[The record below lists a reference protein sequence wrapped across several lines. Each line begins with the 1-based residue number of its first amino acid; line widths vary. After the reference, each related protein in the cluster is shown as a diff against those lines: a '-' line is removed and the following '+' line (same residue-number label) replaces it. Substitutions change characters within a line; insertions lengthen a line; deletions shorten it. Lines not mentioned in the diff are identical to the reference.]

1 MQELIP
7 LEVSSQIGTR
17 IRTLRK
23 ASQLTQ
29 TQLADMCG
37 FEPANLNRIERGKT
51 NPTVRSLCLIAN
63 ALGVSLSVIFEG
75 I

>member
-7 LEVSSQIGTR
+7 IEVAAVIGLR

-23 ASQLTQ
+23 ERNLTQ

-63 ALGVSLSVIFEG
+63 ALDVKLFALFEG

>member
-63 ALGVSLSVIFEG
+63 ALGVSLSVIFAD